1 MPDPPQ
7 TTALLLGTAASLAIV
22 HTLLGID
29 HSLPFVAL
37 GRARGWALGRTLL
50 VTASCGAGHVAS
62 SVLIGA
68 AGVAFGVATDA
79 LLWLESTRGELA
91 AALLIG
97 FGLAYAARAV
107 WRSLRGRQG
116 ARLREGPTGA
126 GREMPAPVPG
136 AVPEVA
142 AGGERTGSDRR
153 RLDEAD
159 ARPARVAAG
168 GERAGSDRP
177 GGRSA
182 GRRAHR
188 VAACGERAG
197 AGRMTPW
204 ALFIVFVLG
213 PCEPL
218 IPLMVVPGMARDWL
232 AVAAV
237 VAVFGLLTV
246 AAMLLAVAAAW
257 RGAALF
263 GAGWI
268 GRHADAAAGLV
279 VAASGAAVL
288 FLGL

>member
-116 ARLREGPTGA
+116 ARLREGP
-126 GREMPAPVPG
+126 
-136 AVPEVA
+136 
-142 AGGERTGSDRR
+142 
-153 RLDEAD
+153 
-159 ARPARVAAG
+159 
-168 GERAGSDRP
+168 
-177 GGRSA
+177 
-182 GRRAHR
+182 
-188 VAACGERAG
+188 AG

>member
-116 ARLREGPTGA
+116 ARLRGGPAGA
-126 GREMPAPVPG
+126 GHETPAPVPG
-136 AVPEVA
+136 AVPA
-142 AGGERTGSDRR
+142 
-153 RLDEAD
+153 
-159 ARPARVAAG
+159 VAAG

-177 GGRSA
+177 GGRRA

-188 VAACGERAG
+188 VAAGGERAG